1 MALLKLSAPWEIYYK
16 ELNELF
22 KNDKEIHIVYDR
34 ENQVIDMYVEN
45 QAKADA
51 LTELIPAE
59 LQFGSISLEVVITP
73 ANKCNNR
80 RSAGDI
86 FRDAFYDNPVVTKI
100 VTIDIMTNPITYV
113 IFEKKVIQY
122 YNDNLGD
129 ANGVCSTL
137 YQDIATRVLNDIDGV
152 YYCTDV
158 TDSSFTISYDG
169 YKAATISPGY

>member
-22 KNDKEIHIVYDR
+22 KCDKEIHIVYDR

-59 LQFGSISLEVVITP
+59 LQFGSVSLEVVIIP

-86 FRDAFYDNPVVTKI
+86 FTDAFWDNPVVTKI

-113 IFEKKVIQY
+113 IFKKKVVQY

-137 YQDIATRVLNDIDGV
+137 YQDIANRVLNDIDGV

-158 TDSSFTISYDG
+158 TDSSLTISYDG